1 MRQVKTEFSPLKE
14 KKAAFVVYNGDEDC
28 RLIKEL
34 ESSENPLIIP
44 LFMNCRTD
52 NVELVSKSVPC
63 GIQQSASLLVDID
76 VLEEREDI
84 YSDDNGVWTQK
95 VCKTKYFNII
105 TSANNKVVG
114 LTKVSREEEADITVR
129 RSTYTNESCQ
139 AIHKLMV
146 SIEYGREI
154 KQWYPIVFLQYKYD
168 GEEKPFEVMR
178 HGNRKQAPGKPH
190 VRTKM
195 STKHKASEN
204 LQVDSGPKRALFK
217 TVKDVG
223 GVLGAKNLGILPR
236 NERQMK

>member
-1 MRQVKTEFSPLKE
+1 MHSHISPLKE
-14 KKAAFVVYNGDEDC
+14 KKAAFVVYIGDEDC

-95 VCKTKYFNII
+95 VCKTKYFNTI
-105 TSANNKVVG
+105 TSANNNVVG

-129 RSTYTNESCQ
+129 RRTYTNKSCQ
-139 AIHKLMV
+139 AFHKLMI
-146 SIEYGREI
+146 SIELL
-154 KQWYPIVFLQYKYD
+154 K
-168 GEEKPFEVMR
+168 
-178 HGNRKQAPGKPH
+178 GNQTVAPDCLSA
-190 VRTKM
+190 V
-195 STKHKASEN
+195 
-204 LQVDSGPKRALFK
+204 QV
-217 TVKDVG
+217 
-223 GVLGAKNLGILPR
+223 
-236 NERQMK
+236 